1 MSFLVN
7 WKGRLA
13 VALLMAVAT
22 GAVVYAQLEGGD
34 RGVAPIASTGDF
46 EVYGIEVDV
55 KADSPA
61 EARKKGWEEAQ
72 RLGWQKLYA
81 KTQGGKASAL
91 PDGTL
96 NNIVSA
102 IIVEKEQIG
111 PKRYIATLG
120 IMFDRARAGQIL
132 GVGGQRLRSPP
143 LLVLPVM
150 WNAGAP
156 VVFEQQSEW
165 QKAWARFRSGDS
177 AIDYVR
183 PYGSGAESLVLTA
196 GQANRRER
204 LWWRTVLDQFGAA
217 DVIIPI
223 ARIDYAYPGGPVT
236 GKFTARYGPDNRYI
250 GGFTLKV
257 SSSEKI
263 PDMMDEAISRLDKL
277 YVNALSQ
284 GTLKTDKSL
293 TFDDS
298 LDIAALEAQIEK
310 ELAAEGLKPKPPVI
324 SDNSNAAPASGG
336 SATSS
341 TPPGPAVTL
350 SVQFDTPDVG
360 AVGRGES
367 AVRSVPGVSSAST
380 SSLAVG
386 GVSVMRV
393 NFTGDP
399 ATLAA
404 ALRSRGWQV
413 QQSGGSLRIS
423 RPAPSR
429 PANPQPSSGGSTEPQ
444 Q

>member
-7 WKGRLA
+7 WKGRLIA
-13 VALLMAVAT
+13 ALLMALAT

-46 EVYGIEVDV
+46 EVYGIEIDV
-55 KADSPA
+55 KADSAA

-81 KTQGGKASAL
+81 KTQGGKTSGL

-120 IMFDRARAGQIL
+120 VMFDRARAGQIL

-204 LWWRTVLDQFGAA
+204 QWWRTVLDQFGAA

-236 GKFTARYGPDNRYI
+236 GRFSARYGPDNRYI

-257 SSSEKI
+257 SSSDKI

-277 YVNALSQ
+277 YVGALSQ

-293 TFDDS
+293 TFDES
-298 LDIAALEAQIEK
+298 LDIAALEAEIEK
-310 ELAAEGLKPKPPVI
+310 ELAAQGLKPKPPVI
-324 SDNSNAAPASGG
+324 PDSEKTGNSAA
-336 SATSS
+336 TNVT
-341 TPPGPAVTL
+341 TPTAPTGPAVTL
-350 SVQFDTPDVG
+350 SVQFDTPDAG

-367 AVRSVPGVSSAST
+367 ALRSVPGVSSAST
-380 SSLAVG
+380 SSLALG
-386 GVSVMRV
+386 GTSVMRV
-393 NFTGDP
+393 TYTGDP
-399 ATLAA
+399 SALAS

-423 RPAPSR
+423 RPGASR
-429 PANPQPSSGGSTEPQ
+429 PPPPNSDGSTEPDQ
-444 Q
+444 